1 MLLFLVHDVFT
12 AHVVQVGDLDRGRP
26 NQQQLRDAIMST
38 WFNISEMSPASCRR
52 CQNIN
57 QSRKPSFYLRD
68 YSTSKRSD
76 VCRGTKLESI
86 MYKTTSADY
95 GRLPPT
101 FESSP
106 CTFHPKS
113 QRFTEVLRKTGMYRN
128 YSFNTSLDR
137 SRVCD
142 CFAGH
147 VF

>member
-1 MLLFLVHDVFT
+1 MPVSPEQQAEDAKTSTSPGNPVFT
-12 AHVVQVGDLDRGRP
+12 CVITPQAKDL
-26 NQQQLRDAIMST
+26 MS
-38 WFNISEMSPASCRR
+38 AG
-52 CQNIN
+52 
-57 QSRKPSFYLRD
+57 
-68 YSTSKRSD
+68 
-76 VCRGTKLESI
+76 GTKLESI

-137 SRVCD
+137 SRVYD

-147 VF
+147 VFWEKKKKSINLKCNDCSIQYLHMCEIKWHCFACVLMFLFS